1 MALVIICILGLMWL
15 MVLYSCVRVA
25 SRADRIMDQLFEC
38 ETES

>member
-1 MALVIICILGLMWL
+1 MVLAIISLLGLIWL
-15 MVLYSCVRVA
+15 LILYSCVRVA